1 MTGLNIMQEKAGD
14 HFHMIFKAGG
24 SEKNHA
30 NYMAL
35 PGLGVLIGGMWIVNL
50 NYWGCNQYITQRAL
64 GADLKTAREGIL
76 FAAFLKI
83 LMPIIVV
90 IPGIAAYVLHQKG
103 MFQAEMLKD
112 GVLNQDNAYPV
123 LLNLLPAGLKG
134 LSFAALTAA
143 IVASLAGKANSISTI
158 FTLDIYKKFF
168 GKDTSEAQLV
178 YIGRGTVVAAMLI
191 AIVASPFMGID
202 KKGGFQFIQEM
213 TGLVSPGLFAAFF
226 MGFFWKKT
234 NSEGAL
240 FAIVGGF
247 IMSLWMYKY
256 MTEVPFIDKMGYVF
270 LICVSVMVALGLW
283 KPSDKGLEV
292 NSDDFK
298 ISGNFAI
305 GTGVILTTLAI
316 LYYTFW

>member
-1 MTGLNIMQEKAGD
+1 
-14 HFHMIFKAGG
+14 
-24 SEKNHA
+24 
-30 NYMAL
+30 
-35 PGLGVLIGGMWIVNL
+35 
-50 NYWGCNQYITQRAL
+50 
-64 GADLKTAREGIL
+64 
-76 FAAFLKI
+76 
-83 LMPIIVV
+83 
-90 IPGIAAYVLHQKG
+90 
-103 MFQAEMLKD
+103 
-112 GVLNQDNAYPV
+112 
-123 LLNLLPAGLKG
+123 
-134 LSFAALTAA
+134 
-143 IVASLAGKANSISTI
+143 
-158 FTLDIYKKFF
+158 
-168 GKDTSEAQLV
+168 
-178 YIGRGTVVAAMLI
+178 
-191 AIVASPFMGID
+191 
-202 KKGGFQFIQEM
+202 M